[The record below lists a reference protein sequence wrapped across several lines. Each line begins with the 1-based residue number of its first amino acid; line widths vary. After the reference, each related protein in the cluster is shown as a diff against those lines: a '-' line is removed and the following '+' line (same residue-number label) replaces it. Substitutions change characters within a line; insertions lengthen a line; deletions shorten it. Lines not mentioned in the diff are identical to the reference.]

1 MGKVAVIFLT
11 VLLAIAVPPL
21 LLEAGVSP
29 EVALLVF
36 PLVMAP
42 VLFLMARSATE
53 NPVAQVLLA
62 VVPLEV
68 PALLAVGAQGI
79 PIIGGW
85 VDEFLSFMKFVAAL
99 AFLGFV
105 FMVLCGF
112 RTLGR
117 FGAFIAAAGSLA
129 IASALAFERALPLS
143 ATAQGT
149 MLPRLAV
156 LFLLASG
163 ILLVVLLAA
172 GRER

>member
-21 LLEAGVSP
+21 LLEAGVPP

-36 PLVMAP
+36 PLAMAL

-79 PIIGGW
+79 PIIGGIL
-85 VDEFLSFMKFVAAL
+85 DFLKFAVAL
-99 AFLGFV
+99 VFIGFIFL
-105 FMVLCGF
+105 VLCGI
-112 RTLGR
+112 RTLGKP
-117 FGAFIAAAGSLA
+117 GAFIAAVGSLA

-143 ATAQGT
+143 AGATAQGD
-149 MLPRLAV
+149 LPPRLAV

>member
-68 PALLAVGAQGI
+68 PALLAVGAQV
-79 PIIGGW
+79 IGGR

-117 FGAFIAAAGSLA
+117 FGAFIAAVGSLA

-163 ILLVVLLAA
+163 ILLAVLLAA